1 MRLGCLH
8 FLTPT
13 KKCSLF
19 QPNYNTHRHGN
30 SGLSSHRSQMTTKCL
45 SGHRTN
51 QYSIFYRG
59 WDCTRKTCPRV
70 RIALTNYCTTLIS
83 SYTPKK
89 ENPLEVRGQRVFHRH
104 RVQGRTDLV
113 VLPTRRHGGPIIR
126 NMVEVAIEIKT
137 VAGLQHSEDGC
148 LLEAQLQ
155 LIGLNAFN
163 TLKSPPVVLSNLA
176 KTHHVVYLDYNQDGW
191 SYVIKRKKCSTF
203 AAAIHFARKVAEER
217 SISSNFS
224 RPMTDELQ

>member
-113 VLPTRRHGGPIIR
+113 VLRTRRHGGPIIR
-126 NMVEVAIEIKT
+126 NMVEFAIEIKT
-137 VAGLQHSEDGC
+137 VAGPQKSRWLFVGSATSIDRAKCIQYTEIPSCCTVKPGEDTPCRLSRLQSGWMELCYQTEKMQHVCCCHSLREKGC
-148 LLEAQLQ
+148 RRTQY
-155 LIGLNAFN
+155 I
-163 TLKSPPVVLSNLA
+163 V
-176 KTHHVVYLDYNQDGW
+176 
-191 SYVIKRKKCSTF
+191 
-203 AAAIHFARKVAEER
+203 
-217 SISSNFS
+217 
-224 RPMTDELQ
+224 